1 MNAVTTP
8 EVTGDGLLKQRVHR
22 RLVREGVE
30 DAAGDADALRRTL
43 SDLLHDEQPLLAAP
57 RFDALLEELT
67 HEVIGLGPLEPL
79 LADPSVTEVMVNGPG
94 RAYVERAG
102 RLEPVALALDADA
115 IVHLVERVVAPLGL
129 RLDRSSPMVD
139 ARLADGSRLHAVIP
153 PLAVDGPCVTIRRFG
168 ARAVTLE
175 EFGVDGVAARF
186 LRWSVAAGWNLL
198 VAGATSAGKTTLLNA
213 LSQAIPSSERVVT
226 IEETAELRLAQPHVV
241 RLEARPPNAEGAG
254 GVTVRH
260 LVRAALRMRPDRL
273 VVGEVRAGEALD
285 MLQALNTGHDG
296 SMSTIHANGPTDAL
310 ARLETLVLLADSGL
324 PLGAVRA
331 QVAASVDAI
340 VFVARARD
348 GRRRV
353 DAIAEVD
360 GAHRD
365 GARALFVH
373 RHDTLVPIA
382 RATRPARRPG
392 EHGCD
397 PTC

>member
-1 MNAVTTP
+1 
-8 EVTGDGLLKQRVHR
+8 
-22 RLVREGVE
+22 VRQGV
-30 DAAGDADALRRTL
+30 DDTASDVDSLRRTL
-43 SDLLHDEQPLLAAP
+43 GDLLRDEEPLLAAA
-57 RFDALLEELT
+57 RFDVLLEQLT
-67 HEVIGLGPLEPL
+67 HEVTGLGPLEPL
-79 LADPSVTEVMVNGPG
+79 LADPTVTEVMVNGPG

-102 RLEPVALALDADA
+102 RLEPVALDLDAAA
-115 IVHLVERVVAPLGL
+115 IVHVVERVVAPLGL

-168 ARAVTLE
+168 ARAVKLE
-175 EFGVDGVAARF
+175 EFGVDGAAATF
-186 LRWSVAAGWNLL
+186 LRWTVAAGWNLL

-213 LSQAIPSSERVVT
+213 LSRSIPHSERVVT

-254 GVTVRH
+254 GVTVRA

-296 SMSTIHANGPTDAL
+296 SMCTIHANGPTDAL

-324 PLGAVRA
+324 PLAAVRA
-331 QVAASVDAI
+331 QVASSIDAV
-340 VFVARARD
+340 VFVAR
-348 GRRRV
+348 GRAGERRV
-353 DAIAEVD
+353 EAIAEVD
-360 GAHRD
+360 GARRE
-365 GARALFVH
+365 GARPLFV
-373 RHDTLVPIA
+373 RRGDRLVPIG
-382 RATRPARRPG
+382 RITRPARRHDVAHVLEP
-392 EHGCD
+392 ERD